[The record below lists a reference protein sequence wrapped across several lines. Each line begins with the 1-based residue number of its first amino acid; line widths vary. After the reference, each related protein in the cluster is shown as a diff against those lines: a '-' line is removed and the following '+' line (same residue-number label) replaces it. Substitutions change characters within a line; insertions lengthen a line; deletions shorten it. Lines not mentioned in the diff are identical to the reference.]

1 MLDPSE
7 PLFRDVP
14 HETIVWMSHGD
25 QLHDAGADFLPLATT
40 ATCPIAA
47 VRHHE
52 LPIYGLQFH
61 PEVSHTPYGSLILGN
76 FLDRICRN
84 PRTWTMEAFIER
96 SLSEINRRVGPD
108 RAGCLRLIRRGRLGG
123 LRGPPGQGAR
133 AAGGLRVRRYRAAC
147 GKASARRL
155 PRRSAREPAPSFE

>member
-1 MLDPSE
+1 
-7 PLFRDVP
+7 
-14 HETIVWMSHGD
+14 MSHGD
-25 QLHDAGADFLPLATT
+25 QLQDAGGDFLPLATT

-47 VRHHE
+47 VRHRE

-96 SLSEINRRVGPD
+96 SLSEINRRVGP
-108 RAGCLRLIRRGRLGG
+108 R
-123 LRGPPGQGAR
+123 
-133 AAGGLRVRRYRAAC
+133 
-147 GKASARRL
+147 
-155 PRRSAREPAPSFE
+155 

>member
-1 MLDPSE
+1 M
-7 PLFRDVP
+7 
-14 HETIVWMSHGD
+14 
-25 QLHDAGADFLPLATT
+25 PLATT

-76 FLDRICRN
+76 FLDRICGN

-108 RAGCLRLIRRGRLGG
+108 ERVVCGLSGG
-123 LRGPPGQGAR
+123 VDSARLRGPAGQSAR
-133 AAGGLRVRRYRAAC
+133 AQGGLRVRRHGAVAA
-147 GKASARRL
+147 R
-155 PRRSAREPAPSFE
+155 